1 MIEDVFHKILNN
13 TANEDEKISF
23 FSSLENDA
31 EKKEEFYNYKNL
43 HFLSSLKADNYR
55 QQQHESFIRFWNT
68 VRPEKSQR
76 IFKLWMKYAAIFI
89 IALVLGI
96 SAHSLLSKNESG
108 MLIQHTEYSSE
119 KGSVSTIRLDDGSAI
134 WLSSGTNLILDKNK
148 NGEITAR
155 LDGEAY
161 FDLTPNSNRK
171 FVVDFGQFKIR
182 DIGTQFNI
190 RAYQTEQTI
199 STALVEGKIDMMNN
213 SGKSFLTVN
222 PGELVRYNKTT
233 NEIAVN
239 QQDPSIITAWKEGKF
254 VFIDKTLADIC
265 SELENWYNIEIQ
277 IDDKKLA
284 ETRYTSVVKRSTT
297 VQMVLKIL
305 AVTDQIHYEIT
316 EKKEGKD
323 LIKISK

>member
-1 MIEDVFHKILNN
+1 MIEDVFHKILSN
-13 TANEDEKISF
+13 TADEDEKISF
-23 FSSLENDA
+23 FSSLENDT

-43 HFLSSLKADNYR
+43 YFLSSLKADNYR

-68 VRPEKSQR
+68 VQPEKSQ
-76 IFKLWMKYAAIFI
+76 KTLKWWMKYAAVFI

-96 SAHSLLSKNESG
+96 SAHSLLSRNKSG
-108 MLIQHTEYSSE
+108 MLVQHTEYSSE

-171 FVVDFGQFKIR
+171 FIVDFGQFKIR

-233 NEIAVN
+233 NEITVN
-239 QQDPSIITAWKEGKF
+239 QQDPSIVTAWKEGKF

>member
-1 MIEDVFHKILNN
+1 MIEDVFHKILSN

-23 FSSLENDA
+23 FNSLENDA

-43 HFLSSLKADNYR
+43 YFLSNLKPDID
-55 QQQHESFIRFWNT
+55 QHHQHESFIRFWNT
-68 VRPEKSQR
+68 VQPEKSQK
-76 IFKLWMKYAAIFI
+76 IFKLWMKYAAVFI

-96 SAHSLLSKNESG
+96 SVHSLLSKNESG
-108 MLIQHTEYSSE
+108 ILVQHTEYSSE

-134 WLSSGTNLILDKNK
+134 WLSSGTNLVLDKNK

-161 FDLTPNSNRK
+161 FDLIPNSNRK
-171 FVVDFGQFKIR
+171 FRIDFGQFNIR

-190 RAYQTEQTI
+190 RAYQSEQTI
-199 STALVEGKIDMMNN
+199 STALVEGKIDMINN
-213 SGKSFLTVN
+213 SGKSFLTIN
-222 PGELVRYNKTT
+222 PGELVLYNKSN
-233 NEIAVN
+233 NEIAIN
-239 QQDPSIITAWKEGKF
+239 RQDPSIVTAWREGKF

-265 SELENWYNIEIQ
+265 RELENWYNIEIQ

-284 ETRYTSVVKRSTT
+284 DTRYTSVVKRSTT